1 MPVDETS
8 FSSIFDKIQ
17 MMVVILHTTFYF
29 IKHNDFFDFRNDWIL
44 LCKSDLK
51 MIRLIFNVFLYST
64 CTIWVQTLVFN
75 MHILTVTN
83 VVYIQEKCMFQFV
96 IISNHFIEIKDWYSK
111 KVRVL
116 TCFTVNVD
124 FFRVV
129 VLN

>member
-1 MPVDETS
+1 
-8 FSSIFDKIQ
+8 
-17 MMVVILHTTFYF
+17 
-29 IKHNDFFDFRNDWIL
+29 
-44 LCKSDLK
+44 
-51 MIRLIFNVFLYST
+51 
-64 CTIWVQTLVFN
+64 
-75 MHILTVTN
+75 MHILTGTN

-116 TCFTVNVD
+116 TCFTVTVD